1 MQPSRFTSF
10 LEWKQAK
17 LLWSSHFRQLISWRS
32 LKVDQSAVNNEINM
46 PNRSRSIHPSRLFRS
61 VSPQSPAFYVHSCC
75 FPRQTTLSVDLQ
87 LFIAATSL
95 IRVFLRAAR
104 ERVGYESMFR
114 GRRKHKSFVR
124 ERKRRKKSVFVQR
137 AHFPSSRSLGVISSN
152 SDVDEAIG
160 RQSVLA
166 RWIVLDLK
174 SCVGLSC
181 NKRKPGCRFESMW
194 KRISSLKIERIKEKN

>member
-1 MQPSRFTSF
+1 
-10 LEWKQAK
+10 
-17 LLWSSHFRQLISWRS
+17 
-32 LKVDQSAVNNEINM
+32 M

-104 ERVGYESMFR
+104 ERAGYESTFR
-114 GRRKHKSFVR
+114 GRRKHKSFAC
-124 ERKRRKKSVFVQR
+124 ERKSGEKKSVFVQR
-137 AHFPSSRSLGVISSN
+137 AHFPSCRALGVISSN

-181 NKRKPGCRFESMW
+181 NERKPGCRCEACENGFLGW
-194 KRISSLKIERIKEKN
+194 K